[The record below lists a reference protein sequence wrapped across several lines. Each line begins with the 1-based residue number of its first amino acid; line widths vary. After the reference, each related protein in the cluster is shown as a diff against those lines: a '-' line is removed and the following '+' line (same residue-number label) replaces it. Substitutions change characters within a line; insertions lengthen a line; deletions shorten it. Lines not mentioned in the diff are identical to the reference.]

1 MSADEEIR
9 ELAEALDPPA
19 FFKRIDLWRKGDVSG
34 AQYEPRVSGTRS
46 PKMLAFDVTDAQL
59 NEAEAEYREHLQG
72 CAVAMALGDERQAR
86 SLLRKA
92 RRIEERWLKPIITPD
107 KEMLKELERVVS
119 DAQSCGTCGDTKDA
133 WVRRMKKLGHKT
145 PLWRLRGGDCA
156 ACAQKKRRTKQAELE
171 AQAS

>member
-46 PKMLAFDVTDAQL
+46 PKTLAFDVTDAQL
-59 NEAEAEYREHLQG
+59 NAAQAEYREHLQG
-72 CAVAMALGDERQAR
+72 CAVAMAAGDEREAR

-92 RRIEERWLKPIITPD
+92 RRLEERWLKPIITPD

-119 DAQSCGTCGDTKDA
+119 DAQSCNECGQTKEA
-133 WVRRMKKLGHKT
+133 WVRQMKKLGVKT
-145 PLWRLRGGDCA
+145 PIWRRKKGMCGACYQDDYRKRGEVEA
-156 ACAQKKRRTKQAELE
+156 AE
-171 AQAS
+171 AS